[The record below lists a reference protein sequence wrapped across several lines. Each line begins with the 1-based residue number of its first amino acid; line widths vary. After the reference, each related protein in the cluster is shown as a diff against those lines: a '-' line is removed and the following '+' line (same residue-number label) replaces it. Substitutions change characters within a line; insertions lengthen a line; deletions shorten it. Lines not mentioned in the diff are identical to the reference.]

1 MLGSQKQQ
9 RELARH
15 YFEIAST
22 HLCDD
27 PNSDPDLRSYREFLD
42 HEEFE
47 LVLSE
52 LEKVG
57 KARRVSNLFW
67 MALAVA
73 AIQIGHRDRVKEYD
87 LLISNSERPGTSLTD

>member
-1 MLGSQKQQ
+1 MVGSQEQQ
-9 RELARH
+9 RKLARH
-15 YFEIAST
+15 YFEIASS

-27 PNSDPDLRSYREFLD
+27 PNSDPDLQSYREFLD
-42 HEEFE
+42 HDEFS

-57 KARRVSNLFW
+57 KALKGSDLFW

-73 AIQIGHRDRVKEYD
+73 AIQIGHRDRVEEYD
-87 LLISNSERPGTSLTD
+87 RLISDSAG